1 MGTHHLDFK
10 PGGRIHFFDFK
21 KEILNSALVFG
32 PKTNPRLSFTYIIR
46 GKMVQP
52 RYLFAWTIIV
62 AVISLNFDNCNAA
75 IVKIG
80 DRKPA
85 MDLSN
90 LDLDDMDKWLEDDE
104 DDIDDLDDINDD
116 DDLDLDELDKWLD
129 DDSYDLNMLDRKLTP
144 TKWLKRQVRQL
155 WRALDQIKP
164 RIKDNEDAIDSLE
177 ADVDMNKMGIQTNSK
192 NITDN
197 EEDIDDNE
205 EAIGDNYDEIKM
217 NEEKIENL
225 TISVQEKIDLHAEL
239 IANNTNATKE
249 NEMMIEQN
257 KVAIQANLDEIL
269 QLTNVPRQYLSFG
282 GLDDENTVT
291 EEVYLITVDE
301 LNNVTTACNH
311 STLPSTLKE
320 SHAFEWDDTLLVC
333 SSFRSGTDKKRLDCY
348 TWDTATNTWVQF
360 TTPGLDG
367 ATGIQGNIQSVQIP
381 GVGIWFTSAKGDTP
395 GDSSYLLQE
404 DGTWVQKVWPNRPRT
419 KGCMIRYNDTHIAGI
434 GGTVT
439 GENSDKIDTYDFSS
453 NEFKENVATLEFNR
467 TQHQC
472 ALIPEGDNGNPTV
485 VILGDTGQDKDG
497 ATVITPWAMEMTL
510 WDTVTNEMTLI
521 PHPPGYDGDSD
532 TYRFSR
538 PTMATWDQNTILLA
552 ASQVFEGDPATKTV
566 LMEQWLYKFGEG
578 WTSLGPIVPSIEAA
592 YEYDIYMLDN
602 PALGAYDSLTKCADP

>member
-52 RYLFAWTIIV
+52 RYLLAWTIV
-62 AVISLNFDNCNAA
+62 AAVISLNCDNCNAA
-75 IVKIG
+75 MVKIG
-80 DRKPA
+80 DRRPA

-90 LDLDDMDKWLEDDE
+90 LDLDDMDKWL
-104 DDIDDLDDINDD
+104 
-116 DDLDLDELDKWLD
+116 D
-129 DDSYDLNMLDRKLTP
+129 DDSYDLNMVDRKLTP

-301 LNNVTTACNH
+301 LNNVTTACIIQRFLLH
-311 STLPSTLKE
+311 SKNLMLLNGMIHFLCAHRLEVELIRKGWIAILGIQQQILGYNLPPLALMELLVFKETFNQYKYLVWGFGSLQLKE
-320 SHAFEWDDTLLVC
+320 
-333 SSFRSGTDKKRLDCY
+333 
-348 TWDTATNTWVQF
+348 
-360 TTPGLDG
+360 
-367 ATGIQGNIQSVQIP
+367 
-381 GVGIWFTSAKGDTP
+381 
-395 GDSSYLLQE
+395 
-404 DGTWVQKVWPNRPRT
+404 
-419 KGCMIRYNDTHIAGI
+419 
-434 GGTVT
+434 
-439 GENSDKIDTYDFSS
+439 
-453 NEFKENVATLEFNR
+453 
-467 TQHQC
+467 
-472 ALIPEGDNGNPTV
+472 
-485 VILGDTGQDKDG
+485 
-497 ATVITPWAMEMTL
+497 
-510 WDTVTNEMTLI
+510 
-521 PHPPGYDGDSD
+521 
-532 TYRFSR
+532 
-538 PTMATWDQNTILLA
+538 ILLEI
-552 ASQVFEGDPATKTV
+552 QVICCKK
-566 LMEQWLYKFGEG
+566 MEHGYKKFGQIGLE
-578 WTSLGPIVPSIEAA
+578 LKVV
-592 YEYDIYMLDN
+592 
-602 PALGAYDSLTKCADP
+602 

>member
-52 RYLFAWTIIV
+52 RYLLAWTIV
-62 AVISLNFDNCNAA
+62 AAVISLNCDNCNAA
-75 IVKIG
+75 MVKIG
-80 DRKPA
+80 DRRPA

-90 LDLDDMDKWLEDDE
+90 LDLDDM
-104 DDIDDLDDINDD
+104 
-116 DDLDLDELDKWLD
+116 DKWLD

-239 IANNTNATKE
+239 IADNTNATKE

-453 NEFKENVATLEFNR
+453 NEFKEHVASRDLNR
-467 TQHQC
+467 TQYQC
-472 ALIPEGDNGNPTV
+472 ALIPEG
-485 VILGDTGQDKDG
+485 
-497 ATVITPWAMEMTL
+497 
-510 WDTVTNEMTLI
+510 
-521 PHPPGYDGDSD
+521 
-532 TYRFSR
+532 
-538 PTMATWDQNTILLA
+538 
-552 ASQVFEGDPATKTV
+552 
-566 LMEQWLYKFGEG
+566 
-578 WTSLGPIVPSIEAA
+578 
-592 YEYDIYMLDN
+592 
-602 PALGAYDSLTKCADP
+602 

>member
-1 MGTHHLDFK
+1 MGTQHLDFK
-10 PGGRIHFFDFK
+10 PGGRVNFFDFK
-21 KEILNSALVFG
+21 KDILNSAWVFG
-32 PKTNPRLSFTYIIR
+32 PIKTPTLSFTYFIR
-46 GKMVQP
+46 GEMVQP
-52 RYLFAWTIIV
+52 RYLLAWTIIV
-62 AVISLNFDNCNAA
+62 AVISLNCDNCNAA
-75 IVKIG
+75 IVKSV

-90 LDLDDMDKWLEDDE
+90 LDDMDKWLEDDE

-116 DDLDLDELDKWLD
+116 DDLDLDDLDKWLD
-129 DDSYDLNMLDRKLTP
+129 NDSNDLNMLDRALSP

-155 WRALDQIKP
+155 WRALANIRPKIKA
-164 RIKDNEDAIDSLE
+164 NEDAIDSLE

-197 EEDIDDNE
+197 EDDIGENVV
-205 EAIGDNYDEIKM
+205 AIGENLAEIEM

-225 TISVQEKIDLHAEL
+225 NASIHEKFDLHAEL
-239 IANNTNATKE
+239 IANNSELIANNT
-249 NEMMIEQN
+249 MMIEQN
-257 KVAIQANLDEIL
+257 KMDIEANLNEIL

-301 LNNVTTACNH
+301 LNNITTACNH

-333 SSFRSGTDKKRLDCY
+333 SSFRSGADKKRLDCY
-348 TWDTATNTWVQF
+348 TWNGTGWSDFDTPA
-360 TTPGLDG
+360 LDG
-367 ATGIQGNIQSVQIP
+367 ATGIQGAIQSVQIP
-381 GVGIWFTSAKGDTP
+381 GVGIWFTSAKGATA

-419 KGCMIRYNDTHIAGI
+419 KGCMILYNNTHIAGI

-439 GENSDKIDTYDFSS
+439 GENSDKIDTYDFFID
-453 NEFKENVATLEFNR
+453 EFKENVATLEFNR

-472 ALIPEGDNGNPTV
+472 ALIPEGDNGHPTV

-532 TYRFSR
+532 TYRFPR

-592 YEYDIYMLDN
+592 YEFDIYMLDN
-602 PALGAYDSLTKCADP
+602 MDLGAYDSLTKCADP